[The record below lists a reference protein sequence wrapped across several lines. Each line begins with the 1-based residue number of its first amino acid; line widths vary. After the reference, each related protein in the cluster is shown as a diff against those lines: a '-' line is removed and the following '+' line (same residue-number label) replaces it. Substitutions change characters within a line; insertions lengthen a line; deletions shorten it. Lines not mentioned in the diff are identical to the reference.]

1 MRCSTA
7 GAHLALYLVATE
19 AIKVA
24 VVGSSGRLG
33 QRVIGRLVRD
43 GHSVKCLYR
52 KPTSSLPAEPAEQ
65 VFGDVT
71 DEASLV
77 GLLTGCDACIACYGA
92 TRRTRFGDLLPW
104 SKPELQVDH
113 AKRVNY
119 DGVANLIKAAQ
130 ITGCQRIVR
139 ITGRGEKPW
148 SFFSILINGLGS
160 MAKAWNYEGECL
172 LRASNISYT
181 VLRPGIMT
189 DDAPTNFA
197 LGDDGIDLKV
207 TRISYS
213 AIADLCVDVLMRN
226 NTKRATLCAVTA
238 DSGPD
243 SWSPLLDTVKADRRH
258 FPPSLLKQH
267 MRAVRVGGF
276 ALSSLF
282 AAILVAMLAAL
293 SSVVRI
299 IGGIVS

>member
-1 MRCSTA
+1 MRCVKA
-7 GAHLALYLVATE
+7 IARWVLYLVATE

-33 QRVIGRLVRD
+33 QRVVGRLVRD

-52 KPTSSLPAEPAEQ
+52 KQTSSLPAGPVEQ
-65 VFGDVT
+65 IKGDVT

-92 TRRTRFGDLLPW
+92 TRRTRLGDLLPW
-104 SKPELQVDH
+104 SKPELEVDH

-119 DGVANLIKAAQ
+119 DGVSNLINAAH
-130 ITGCQRIVR
+130 ITGCNRIVR

-148 SFFSILINGLGS
+148 SLFSILINGLGS

-189 DDAPTNFA
+189 DDAPTSFA

-207 TRISYS
+207 TSVSYT
-213 AIADLCVDVLMRN
+213 AIADLCVEVLMRT
-226 NTKRATLCAVTA
+226 NTERATLCAVTA
-238 DSGPD
+238 DGGPD
-243 SWSPLLDTVKADRRH
+243 TWSPLLDTVKADRRH

-267 MRAVRVGGF
+267 TRAVQVGGF
-276 ALSSLF
+276 ALASL
-282 AAILVAMLAAL
+282 LAAFLVGVLAGL
-293 SSVVRI
+293 SSVVRFF
-299 IGGIVS
+299 IGLVS